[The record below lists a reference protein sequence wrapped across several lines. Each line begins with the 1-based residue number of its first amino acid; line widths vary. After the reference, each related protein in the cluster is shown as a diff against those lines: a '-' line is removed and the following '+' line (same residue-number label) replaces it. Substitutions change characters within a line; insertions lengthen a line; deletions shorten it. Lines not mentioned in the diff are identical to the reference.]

1 VGRESDGVAARRWWT
16 IGACLVL
23 AAALRFIDVG
33 RQSLWIDEVLSLK
46 SAAQPVA
53 VLAFESDG
61 HPPLYHLLLKVSGL
75 CSGSEMRGRVLSAVF
90 GVVTVGL
97 LIVAGSRMFGA
108 DSGLLAGFLLAVS
121 PLHVWY
127 SREGRMYSLA
137 VLFAVASSACLVQ
150 AVERGR
156 ARDWLGYGVAILVGI
171 ASHYFTAG
179 VAVAQGLFVLLDG
192 QARRRG
198 FWPLLLVT
206 LGVLAAG
213 ALALPVIGVDRTVNW
228 DWRAFQ
234 PAAIP
239 YTAFVFLAGF
249 AIGPST
255 AELHA
260 ATRAAAVAAH
270 AAEIGVVVAVGLA
283 LTAAAV
289 RGVARAGRWR
299 LYLLLWLFVPPLL
312 VFTAAWS
319 TGIAYNVRLVLVSL
333 PAFVLFVALGI
344 ASLPR
349 VAAALALAAVV
360 GISAVSIAR
369 DRVDPRYVREDVRD
383 AAAYLVRE
391 AGPGQRV
398 VVVAGYVEEVLG
410 WYAPGTLTFT
420 RLDGL
425 PVGAP
430 AEAESLVRRLSA
442 AGPVWCVLARSWDQD
457 DNGLFAAALDAV
469 TGGPTKTLPGV
480 KIYKLG

>member
-1 VGRESDGVAARRWWT
+1 MGRRRWA

-23 AAALRFIDVG
+23 AAALRLVDVG
-33 RQSLWIDEVLSLK
+33 RQSLWIDEVLSLE
-46 SAAQPVA
+46 SAAQPLA
-53 VLAFESDG
+53 VLAFEADG
-61 HPPLYHLLLKVSGL
+61 HPPLYHLLLKLSGRW
-75 CSGSEMRGRVLSAVF
+75 SASELRGRVLSALF
-90 GVVTVGL
+90 GVGAVGM
-97 LIVAGSRMFGA
+97 LIVAGTRMFGA
-108 DSGLLAGFLLAVS
+108 DVGLLAGVLLALS

-137 VLFAVASSACLVQ
+137 VLFAVVSSACLVP

-156 ARDWLGYGVAILVGI
+156 WRDWLAWGAAIFVGI

-192 QARRRG
+192 PARRRG
-198 FWPLLLVT
+198 FRPLVLVT
-206 LGVLAAG
+206 LGVLAGG
-213 ALALPVIGVDRTVNW
+213 ALALPVIGVDRTS
-228 DWRAFQ
+228 DWTWRPFE
-234 PAAIP
+234 PSAIP

-255 AELHA
+255 AELHE

-270 AAEIGVVVAVGLA
+270 AAEIGVVVAVGLL
-283 LTAAAV
+283 LTAAGV

-299 LYLLLWLFVPPLL
+299 LYLLLWLFVPPAL
-312 VFTAAWS
+312 VFAAAWG

-349 VAAALALAAVV
+349 AAAALALAAVV

-369 DRVDPRYVREDVRD
+369 DRLDPRYAREDLRD

-391 AGPGQRV
+391 GAAGRRI
-398 VVVAGYVEEVLG
+398 VVVARYAEQVLG
-410 WYAPGTLTFT
+410 WYANGALTFGTLPE
-420 RLDGL
+420 L
-425 PVGAP
+425 PVDSP
-430 AEAESLVRRLSA
+430 AEAQRLVRRLA
-442 AGPVWCVLARSWDQD
+442 AEGPVWCVLARAWDQD
-457 DNGLFAAALDAV
+457 TNGLFAAALEAV
-469 TGGPTKTLPGV
+469 TGGPTATFPGV